1 MEQSL
6 DSFVFFGTLKGDFL
20 HELFLSLKNNI
31 KLITLNPM
39 KRILLI
45 LAAIAFMASC
55 SSPKYTYNF
64 DHYNY
69 NAGKKKASSVNEV
82 IANDGPQAIQPEM
95 LTASSDNEVLVV
107 ASVAET
113 KASPAKKTYAQM
125 TKVER
130 KALRSYLKADVKNS
144 IKAKKESIKSAT
156 STKGMDGDLKLAAIF
171 GAVGVAGLI
180 IGGDVFYIIGGL
192 ALLIGVVFFVKWV
205 IRQ

>member
-1 MEQSL
+1 
-6 DSFVFFGTLKGDFL
+6 
-20 HELFLSLKNNI
+20 
-31 KLITLNPM
+31 M

-45 LAAIAFMASC
+45 LVALAFMASC

-69 NAGKKKASSVNEV
+69 NGGKKKTSSVNDV

-95 LTASSDNEVLVV
+95 LTASAAVETPS
-107 ASVAET
+107 AEIT
-113 KASPAKKTYAQM
+113 LPTTEAKAAPVKKTYAQM

-130 KALRSYLKADVKNS
+130 KALRSYLKAEVKNKIQTKKAS
-144 IKAKKESIKSAT
+144 IESVS
-156 STKGMDGDLKLAAIF
+156 STNGMDGDLKLATIF
-171 GAVGVAGLI
+171 GAVGIAGLI